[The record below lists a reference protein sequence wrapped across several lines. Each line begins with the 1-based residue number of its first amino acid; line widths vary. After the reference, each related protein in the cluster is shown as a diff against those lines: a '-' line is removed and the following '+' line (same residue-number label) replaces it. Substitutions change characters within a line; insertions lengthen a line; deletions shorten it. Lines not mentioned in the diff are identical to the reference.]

1 MTMTTAAVSNG
12 AARRDAERSP
22 ARLAALMTIGLVAV
36 SGGLLSEM
44 NRTAHV
50 DATPAALMARG

>member
-1 MTMTTAAVSNG
+1 
-12 AARRDAERSP
+12 
-22 ARLAALMTIGLVAV
+22 MTIGLVAV